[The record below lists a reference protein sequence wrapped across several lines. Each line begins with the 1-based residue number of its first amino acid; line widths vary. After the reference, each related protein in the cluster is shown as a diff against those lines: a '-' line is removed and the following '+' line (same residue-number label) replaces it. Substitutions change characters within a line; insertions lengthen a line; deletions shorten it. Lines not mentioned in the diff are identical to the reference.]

1 MYSGFNLTLDSE
13 GVFITEEIDEKLY
26 SVGKSLLEKNS
37 QVVKKK
43 LENYLLE
50 NKELDGSA
58 LQSDWFPQTDL
69 DVFISH
75 SHQDERLAI
84 IFTGFLH
91 FGFKLNAF
99 VDSSLWGYSEEL
111 LKEIDNKYCFNPS
124 NETYDYSMRNKSTS
138 HVHMM
143 LSTALTKMMDNTE
156 SLFFLNTINSTVSTQ
171 KAMSQTETYSPWIY
185 HEIATSKMLRLKYPR
200 NIRELRKSYET
211 GGKLMESANEDLKI
225 RHNLDIKHLI
235 KLDRIQLVRWWQESQ
250 EIRNKSIHPLDL
262 LYFITNYQVN
272 LYE

>member
-13 GVFITEEIDEKLY
+13 GVFIAEEIDEKLY
-26 SVGKSLLEKNS
+26 TVGKSLLEKNS

-43 LENYLLE
+43 LESYLLE

-75 SHQDERLAI
+75 SHKDERLAI
-84 IFTGFLH
+84 IFAGFLH

-124 NETYDYSMRNKSTS
+124 NDTYDYSKRNKSTS

-143 LSTALTKMMDNTE
+143 LSTALTKMIDNTE

-171 KAMSQTETYSPWIY
+171 KAMNQTETYSPWIY

-200 NIRELRKSYET
+200 NIRELRKSYKT
-211 GGKLMESANEDLKI
+211 GGKLMESANEDLKV

-235 KLDRIQLVRWWQESQ
+235 KLDKIQIVRWWEEFQKIE
-250 EIRNKSIHPLDL
+250 NKAIHSLDI
-262 LYFITNYQVN
+262 LYLITNYQVN